1 MSRIRKGPSAPVV
14 TATETDW
21 RRAANCRKQDP
32 ELFFPVSETTL
43 DGLRQIRDAKTVC
56 STCTVWRDCLG
67 FADEI
72 GADCGIF
79 GGLTGRE
86 RRLEAAR
93 ARRKAL
99 DERDVA

>member
-1 MSRIRKGPSAPVV
+1 M
-14 TATETDW
+14 TDW
-21 RRAANCRKQDP
+21 RGRAACRDVADKDQ
-32 ELFFPVSETTL
+32 FFPVSETTL

-56 STCTVWRDCLG
+56 RTCTVWRDCLG

-99 DERDVA
+99 NERDAA